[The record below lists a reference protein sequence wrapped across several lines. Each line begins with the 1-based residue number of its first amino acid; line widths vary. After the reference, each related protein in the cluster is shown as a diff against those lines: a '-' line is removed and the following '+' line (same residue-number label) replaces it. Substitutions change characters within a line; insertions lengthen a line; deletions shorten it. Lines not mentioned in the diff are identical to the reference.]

1 MKELHGREP
10 LKICALFDFNIYEAS
25 LLLSRVF
32 QSGVYDLEVGVQVDQ
47 AIHRYWG
54 DRGYNVDSGTC
65 GFV

>member
-1 MKELHGREP
+1 M
-10 LKICALFDFNIYEAS
+10 CALFDFNIYEAS

-32 QSGVYDLEVGVQVDQ
+32 QSGVYDLEVGIQVDQ